1 MYLELLDKIK
11 SSRFSLIKINES
23 ARSYFSIRNNK
34 IIDNFEN
41 KVFIN
46 LNSPSEEYLSLLRE
60 VKLTR
65 ILSEDKELY
74 IILYG
79 NLIYDNDIVNYLDL
93 NNKIYSMSND
103 SLKLKI
109 IHFVDDSFDLPDM
122 TPLHIQPTFRV
133 YDLIA
138 IVELFSVE
146 IIKY

>member
-23 ARSYFSIRNNK
+23 ARSYFYPRNNK
-34 IIDNFEN
+34 IVETFKN

-46 LNSPSEEYLSLLRE
+46 LSSSEEEYLSLIRE
-60 VKLTR
+60 VKLTS

-79 NLIYDNDIVNYLDL
+79 GISYNNDFDINYL

-109 IHFVDDSFDLPDM
+109 IHFVDDSFNLPDM